1 MIVMLENMVQRR
13 IPRREG
19 DELAREERF
28 YLKRSFPTYNT
39 HQTLLWEFSSVG

>member
-1 MIVMLENMVQRR
+1 MFVMLENMVQRR

-19 DELAREERF
+19 DEVSRERF

-39 HQTLLWEFSSVG
+39 HPSLLRGFSSVG